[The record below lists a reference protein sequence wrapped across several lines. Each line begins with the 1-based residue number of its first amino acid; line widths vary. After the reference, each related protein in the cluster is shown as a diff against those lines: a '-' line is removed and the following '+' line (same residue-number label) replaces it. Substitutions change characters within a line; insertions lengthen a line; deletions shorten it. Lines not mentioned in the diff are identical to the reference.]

1 MQSMYYISS
10 IPQGNSD
17 HEVHVPTCPF
27 FPKTEHRKYI
37 GTFNTCHEA
46 VKAARSIYPRAD
58 GCKSCLPAC
67 HTR

>member
-1 MQSMYYISS
+1 MQSMYYVASIS
-10 IPQGNSD
+10 QGNGD

-27 FPKTEHRKYI
+27 FPKPAHRTYI

-46 VKAARSIYPRAD
+46 VKAAKSIYTLAD